1 MKALAV
7 FPAQRTLKLVDAPEP
22 GALQA
27 GQVRVRTHEVGI
39 CGTDKEIASFQY
51 GTPPRGSDF
60 LIPGHECLGEVVEVG
75 AGVRGFSV
83 GDLVVPRVRRPCPHT
98 RCLPCRQ
105 GRSDYC
111 ATGEYTER
119 GIKGAHG
126 FACEQ
131 WVELATYL
139 HRVEN
144 RLRPVGVLTEPL
156 TIAEKA
162 LLTLETVQARLPG
175 PRDMRAGKCALVI
188 GSGPV
193 GLLGAMALLRADFH
207 VHVYARTPAPN
218 AKAEVAARV
227 GARYLS
233 SREVPASQLPARAG
247 PLDFVY
253 EAAGA
258 SQTAFDVLREL
269 GPNGVFVFTGVPG
282 RKEPLTLDGAGLMR
296 DLVLKNQLALGTVN
310 AGPDAFALAISDLGR
325 FESRWPGALA
335 SLLTHRHRPEEGA
348 KLLMDGIQGGI
359 KHVLEFTKAGR

>member
-7 FPAQRTLKLVDAPEP
+7 FPQQRTLKMVDAPEP
-22 GALQA
+22 GPLAP

-39 CGTDKEIASFQY
+39 CGTDKEIASFLY

-60 LIPGHECLGEVVEVG
+60 LIMGHECLGEVLEAG
-75 AGVRGFSV
+75 AGVQGFAK

-98 RCLPCRQ
+98 GCLPCRQ

-111 ATGEYTER
+111 VTGDYTER
-119 GIKGAHG
+119 GIAGAHG

-131 WVELATYL
+131 WVEDAQYL
-139 HRVEN
+139 HKVE
-144 RLRPVGVLTEPL
+144 RTLRPVGVLTEPL

-162 LLTLETVQARLPG
+162 LLTVDTVQARLPG
-175 PRDMRAGKCALVI
+175 PRDMRSGRRALVL

-193 GLLGAMALLRADFH
+193 GLLGAMALLRAGYS

-218 AKAEVAARV
+218 PKAEAASRV

-233 SREVPASQLPARAG
+233 SQEVPASQLPARAG
-247 PLDFVY
+247 PLDLVY

-258 SQTAFDVLREL
+258 SSTAFEVLKVL

-282 RKEPLTLDGAGLMR
+282 RKEPLKLAGAELMR
-296 DLVLKNQLALGTVN
+296 GLVMKNQLALGTVN
-310 AGPDAFALAISDLGR
+310 AGPDAFAAAVADLGR
-325 FESRWPGALA
+325 FEARWPGELA
-335 SLLTHRHRPEEGA
+335 KLITHRHRPEEA
-348 KLLMDGIQGGI
+348 PELLRKGLGGGI
-359 KHVLEFTKAGR
+359 KHVLTFTEAGR

>member
-7 FPAQRTLKLVDAPEP
+7 FPAQRTLKLVDVPEP
-22 GALQA
+22 GALA
-27 GQVRVRTHEVGI
+27 EGQVRVLTHEVGI

-51 GTPPRGSDF
+51 GTPPPGSDF
-60 LIPGHECLGEVVEVG
+60 LVIGHECLGEVIEVG
-75 AGVRGFSV
+75 PGVQGFSP

-111 ATGEYTER
+111 TTGEYTER
-119 GIKGAHG
+119 GIKGVHG

-131 WVELATYL
+131 WVESAPYL

-144 RLRPVGVLTEPL
+144 RLRAVGVLTEPL

-175 PRDMRAGKCALVI
+175 PRDMRAGRCALVI

-193 GLLGAMALLRADFH
+193 GLLGAMALLRADYR
-207 VHVYARTPAPN
+207 VHVYARSPAPN
-218 AKAEVAARV
+218 EKAEAASRV
-227 GARYLS
+227 GAHYLS

-258 SQTAFDVLREL
+258 SGTAFEVLRTL

-335 SLLTHRHRPEEGA
+335 GLITHRHAPAEGPE
-348 KLLMDGIQGGI
+348 LLRSGLKGGI
-359 KHVLEFTKAGR
+359 KHVLGFTDAGR